1 MNLDFGILWIEDS
14 FSVEE
19 EESLKRRVREAG
31 FIARIESIPNSEGI
45 EELARAHGLYHVY
58 DLILLDYKLKKED
71 GDDIAPKI
79 RELFPSTTILFYS
92 GSADEKSLRRKMAD
106 KEVEGVY
113 CSARTRFIGRTGML
127 IEQTARSLDR
137 LSGMRGL
144 AMRVVAEC
152 DEIMKSAVL
161 TMSEADPEA
170 ETTLEALDQDV
181 LDFIK
186 GMEQSYRSV
195 LGDGISG
202 RLATRAVDSAKLFNH
217 FRRLTKIVT
226 RFGEAYGLTEEQ
238 LDRLRELRGASSQY
252 VNNVL
257 KKRNV
262 LGHVV
267 EVKGDEGWV
276 LQGTAEIAASDYPE
290 IRRQFA
296 VNIDALREM
305 GNIIA
310 SANKAADTAEAG
322 VA

>member
-1 MNLDFGILWIEDS
+1 MNLDFGILWIEDT
-14 FSVEE
+14 FSEEE

-31 FIARIESIPNSEGI
+31 FIARIESITNSEGI

-58 DLILLDYKLKKED
+58 DLILLDYKLKNED

-92 GSADEKSLRRKMAD
+92 GSADEHSLRRKMAD

-113 CSARTRFIGRTGML
+113 CSARRRFIDRTGML

-161 TMSEADPEA
+161 MMSEASPDCSA
-170 ETTLEALDQDV
+170 TLDSLDSDV
-181 LDFIK
+181 FSFISS
-186 GMEQSYRSV
+186 MEQSYRSV
-195 LGDGISG
+195 LSDGISG
-202 RLATRAVDSAKLFNH
+202 RLGTRAVDSAKLFSH
-217 FRRLTKIVT
+217 FRRLTRIVT
-226 RFGEAYGLTEEQ
+226 RSKDSFRLTEEQ
-238 LDRLRELRGASSQY
+238 LDRLMELRDASAQY
-252 VNNVL
+252 VQNVL
-257 KKRNV
+257 QKRNV

-267 EVKGDEGWV
+267 EIKGDEGWV
-276 LQGTAEIAASDYPE
+276 LQGTAEIKASDYPE

-305 GNIIA
+305 SSIIA
-310 SANKAADTAEAG
+310 AANSAPDVQA
-322 VA
+322 V